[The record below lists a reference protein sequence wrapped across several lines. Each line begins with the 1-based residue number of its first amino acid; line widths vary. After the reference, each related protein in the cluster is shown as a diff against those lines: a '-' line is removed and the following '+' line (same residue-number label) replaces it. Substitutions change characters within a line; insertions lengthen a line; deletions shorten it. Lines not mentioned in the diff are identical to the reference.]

1 MINAPNRLVN
11 HSKQNKYAVQYSG
24 GLDVSLFQAYEQ
36 SNIQVPGR
44 GWLFVFSMSVENKL
58 WDEILII
65 AEWQVISYLV

>member
-44 GWLFVFSMSVENKL
+44 G
-58 WDEILII
+58 
-65 AEWQVISYLV
+65 